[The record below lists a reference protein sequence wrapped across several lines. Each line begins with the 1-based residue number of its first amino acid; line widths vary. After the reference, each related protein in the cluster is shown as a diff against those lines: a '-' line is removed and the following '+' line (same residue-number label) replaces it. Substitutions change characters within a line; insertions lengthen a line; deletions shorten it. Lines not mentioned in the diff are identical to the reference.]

1 MRSKMIYTLV
11 IVLLYRIGAV
21 IHVPFTD
28 YEMMEAQ
35 FSSADGNLFA
45 YLNILSGD
53 AFSKA
58 TLFALSIS
66 PYITS
71 SFEGRNSNC

>member
-1 MRSKMIYTLV
+1 MFKTFKNAWSIPEMRQKMLYTLF
-11 IVLLYRIGAV
+11 ILLLYRIGAA

-28 YEMMEAQ
+28 AEAIAEQ
-35 FSSADGNLFA
+35 FTLAGGNLFA

-58 TLFALSIS
+58 TLFALSI
-66 PYITS
+66 
-71 SFEGRNSNC
+71 